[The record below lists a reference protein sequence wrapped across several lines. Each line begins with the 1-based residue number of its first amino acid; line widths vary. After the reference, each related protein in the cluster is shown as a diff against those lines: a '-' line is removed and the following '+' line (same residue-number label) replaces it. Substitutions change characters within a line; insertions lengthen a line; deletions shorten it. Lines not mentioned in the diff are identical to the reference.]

1 MGEDK
6 ATAEGDLA
14 VTTKALATAQDELGT
29 ANKNCMQVAA
39 DHGASVASRAEE
51 LKVIAEAK
59 KIVKESTSGA
69 EGQTYSL
76 LQVASGIK
84 SGRDLVRLEVIT
96 LVKRLAKKE
105 HSAALAQLVSR
116 MTAVVR
122 YGASSG
128 DDPFVKIKGLITD
141 MITKLENEAAE
152 SASEKAFC
160 DE

>member
-14 VTTKALATAQDELGT
+14 VTTKSLAKASEELAT

-39 DHGASVASRAEE
+39 DQGASAASRAEE
-51 LKVIAEAK
+51 LKVIAEAQ

-69 EGQTYSL
+69 EGQTYSF
-76 LQVASGIK
+76 LQVSSGIASRK
-84 SGRDLVRLEVIT
+84 DLARSEVIT

-128 DDPFVKIKGLITD
+128 GDPFEKIKGLITD
-141 MITKLENEAAE
+141 MISKLENEAAE
-152 SASEKAFC
+152 TASEKAFC